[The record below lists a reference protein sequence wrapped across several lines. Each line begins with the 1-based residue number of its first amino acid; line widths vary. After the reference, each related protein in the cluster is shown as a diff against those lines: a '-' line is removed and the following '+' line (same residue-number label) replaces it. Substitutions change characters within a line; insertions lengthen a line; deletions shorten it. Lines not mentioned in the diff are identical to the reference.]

1 LSSPIVE
8 SSAVEQLA
16 LLRDKKISAIELAE
30 KHIRRIE
37 ILNPSLSALIDFDA
51 ERVRT
56 SARNPPPGPLSGL
69 PVTVKSTVSV
79 AGHRCELGSLLNKG
93 QMARRDSEV
102 VRRLRAAGAVI
113 LGVTNN
119 PEFLMAYETD
129 NLLYGPTSNPWNL
142 EYSAGGSSGG
152 ESAAIAACMSA
163 AGLGSDSGGSVRQ
176 PAHATGICA
185 LKPTPGRIPGAG
197 HDPACVGPF
206 ATLGAVG
213 PMARTIAD
221 LKLMFQTLAG
231 HDVTDRASAP
241 VPLRSL
247 NASDLRRIRIGY
259 FEDDVITPVT
269 PETRAAVN
277 SAADALRRDGFDVR
291 PFRPKALELARK
303 LWWTFFV
310 RCGGMIVDGLV
321 RGRESQISPT
331 LQGFLDVAHRE
342 PPLEGHEL
350 LAAWCEATVI
360 QGKLL
365 EEMQEFPVLLCPV
378 CSVPAFK
385 HGERRWQ
392 IDGREVE
399 YLDAMRYTQW
409 WNLLGAPAAVV
420 PVSSSPEGLPIGVQI
435 MARPYEDEI
444 ALDVA
449 GVIDAAFGYR
459 RPAALDMLLDRAQS
473 TAAPH
478 ANPTR

>member
-1 LSSPIVE
+1 LSRPIVE

-16 LLRDKKISAIELAE
+16 LLRDKKISAIELADE
-30 KHIRRIE
+30 HIRRIE
-37 ILNPSLSALIDFDA
+37 ILNPSLNALIDFDA
-51 ERVRT
+51 ERVRA
-56 SARNPPPGPLSGL
+56 SARNPLPGPLTGL

-93 QMARRDSEV
+93 QMARGDSEV

-129 NLLYGPTSNPWNL
+129 NLLYGRTSNPWNL
-142 EYSAGGSSGG
+142 DYSAGGSSGG
-152 ESAAIAACMSA
+152 ESSAIAACMSA

-213 PMARTIAD
+213 PMARTIVD
-221 LKLMFQTLAG
+221 LKLMFQALAG
-231 HDVTDRASAP
+231 HDATDRASAP
-241 VPLRSL
+241 VPLRTL
-247 NASDLRRIRIGY
+247 NAADLRRIRVGY
-259 FEDDVITPVT
+259 FEDDGITPVT

-291 PFRPKALELARK
+291 PFRPKALELVRK

-321 RGRESQISPT
+321 SGRESQISPT

-350 LAAWCEATVI
+350 LGAWCEATVI
-360 QGKLL
+360 QGKIL
-365 EEMQEFPVLLCPV
+365 EELQEFPVLLSPV

-385 HGERRWQ
+385 HGERLWQ

-420 PVSSSPEGLPIGVQI
+420 PVGSSPEGLPIGVQI
-435 MARPYEDEI
+435 MARPNEDEI

-449 GVIDAAFGYR
+449 AVIDAAFGYR
-459 RPAALDMLLDRAQS
+459 RPAALDTLLDRAQS
-473 TAAPH
+473 TDASH